1 MGIFEAVKK
10 IEKFQ
15 KTEHPTDHEQETNF
29 RLQNMKL
36 PIGTTRRVRDI
47 LTELLKRLQG
57 VLRNNPYIRDFM
69 TACEILE
76 NELTHCRLVINASAR
91 PQEEHSRVY
100 NKNLCEVAVLF
111 NEEPGKRDLFYS
123 YGKVAYKKLLTL
135 IVLQIP

>member
-29 RLQNMKL
+29 RLQTEL
-36 PIGTTRRVRDI
+36 T

-57 VLRNNPYIRDFM
+57 LRNNPYIRDFM

-135 IVLQIP
+135 IVL